1 MKTFVFCSF
10 KGGTAKTS
18 SALHLGACLARHHKK
33 RVLLIDFDS
42 QANLSTG
49 IGIGPDSLETMVSVL
64 QGQKT
69 TAEVIQTTSIPNLD
83 IVPGNTYL
91 DGIESTSPLVSDLY
105 AHERLRKA
113 LVDLPYD
120 FCLIDTPPS
129 LGWLTQAAFFAAHGS
144 IICAVPEPYSI
155 LAMNR
160 LKEYHASIQEYHSLI
175 CAGVIITFWDERGA
189 ANPVFLDAIHSS
201 FPGLLFH
208 SKIRRDIAVNRAVLQ
223 GRPVIDSETKSR
235 ASFDY
240 QQLANEF
247 LSRVDMQGI
256 HNG

>member
-1 MKTFVFCSF
+1 MRTFVFCSF

-18 SALHLGACLARHHKK
+18 SALHMGACLAKNHKK
-33 RVLLIDFDS
+33 RVLLVDFDS

-49 IGIGPDSLETMVSVL
+49 IGIGPDSLDTMVAVL
-64 QGQKT
+64 QGQKKT
-69 TAEVIQTTSIPNLD
+69 SEVIQHTGVEGLD
-83 IVPGNTYL
+83 IIPANTYL
-91 DGIESTSPLVSDLY
+91 DGIESTAPLVSDLY

-129 LGWLTQAAFFAAHGS
+129 LGWLTQAAFYAAHGS

-160 LKEYHASIQEYHSLI
+160 LKDYHSSIQDHHPLI

-208 SKIRRDIAVNRAVLQ
+208 AKIRRDIAVNRAILQ
-223 GRPVIDSETKSR
+223 GRPVIESEAKSR
-235 ASFDY
+235 ASIDY
-240 QQLANEF
+240 QDLAKEF
-247 LSRVDMQGI
+247 LARVDAQGTAT
-256 HNG
+256 